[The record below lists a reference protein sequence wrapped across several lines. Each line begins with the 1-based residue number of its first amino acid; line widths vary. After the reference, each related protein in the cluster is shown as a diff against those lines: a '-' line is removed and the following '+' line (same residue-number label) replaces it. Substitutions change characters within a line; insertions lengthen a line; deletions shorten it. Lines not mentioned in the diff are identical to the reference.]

1 MTIDDKYIF
10 AGLLRRMN
18 WLLNI
23 EREIADI
30 PDEDN
35 RDYIYE
41 QIENVFINIYLN
53 YKTGKMTEAITV
65 DVIGTILDAIQ
76 ATVGQ
81 IITLQYQVENGER
94 DEMPEFSRRDLDMD
108 LENIF
113 QNSVQRLLKLEK
125 REKRRNNYSINF

>member
-10 AGLLRRMN
+10 AELLRRMN
-18 WLLNI
+18 WLLDV

-41 QIENVFINIYLN
+41 QIQDVFINIYLN
-53 YKTGKMTEAITV
+53 YATGVMTKAITV

-81 IITLQYQVENGER
+81 ITTLKYQVENGER
-94 DEMPEFSRRDLDMD
+94 DEMPKFSKRDLNMH
-108 LENIF
+108 LGSIF
-113 QNSVQRLLKLEK
+113 QNSVQRLIELDKKE
-125 REKRRNNYSINF
+125 E

>member
-18 WLLNI
+18 WLLDI
-23 EREIADI
+23 ERDIADI
-30 PDEDN
+30 PNEDN

-41 QIENVFINIYLN
+41 QIKDVFINIYLN
-53 YKTGKMTEAITV
+53 YKAGNMTEAITV

-81 IITLQYQVENGER
+81 ITTLKYQVENGEQ
-94 DEMPEFSRRDLDMD
+94 DEMPEFSKRDLNILLDS
-108 LENIF
+108 IF
-113 QNSVQRLLKLEK
+113 QNSVQRLIELDKKE
-125 REKRRNNYSINF
+125 E

>member
-1 MTIDDKYIF
+1 MTIDNKYIF

-18 WLLNI
+18 WLLDI
-23 EREIADI
+23 EREIIDI
-30 PDEDN
+30 PDKDN

-41 QIENVFINIYLN
+41 QIKDVFIYIYLN
-53 YKTGKMTEAITV
+53 YKTGVMTEAITV

-81 IITLQYQVENGER
+81 ITTLKYQVENGER
-94 DEMPEFSRRDLDMD
+94 DEMPEFSKRDLDMD
-108 LENIF
+108 LGSIF

-125 REKRRNNYSINF
+125 REE